1 MAVYVFMLL
10 WVVIWGI
17 MSQITARQVC
27 VGNEIYEKRVNIL
40 MAIMTFSVIVFF
52 SGLRSG
58 IADTWTYIEMFK
70 EYPLW
75 PDAYEF
81 ITDPDAREPG
91 FRMFSIL
98 IKTYISQD
106 YQPWLF
112 IIASISGICI
122 MYPLYKY
129 SCNYGLSVFLFMASC
144 QFTWLL
150 NGMRQFLVAAI
161 LFACTPLILNKK
173 PIPYII
179 IVLILS
185 TFHTSALIMI
195 PAYFIVDSEP
205 WSKKTMLFVGV
216 IVLTMLFTSQFTSL
230 LDTVVENSDYASSME
245 EFKNTDDGTNIIRV
259 LVESVPIII
268 AFIYRD
274 MIKEKITPII
284 KISINMSLIASG
296 LYIISKVARSG
307 IMLGR
312 LPIYFSLYNL
322 ILLPWLIKFIFERN
336 EKNLMYFLMI
346 VGYVVFFYYQMVT
359 TWNGLGYVSNVLNI
373 FLLN

>member
-1 MAVYVFMLL
+1 MAVYIFMLG
-10 WVVIWGI
+10 WVIIWGI

-27 VGNEIYEKRVNIL
+27 VGNEVYENRVNL
-40 MAIMTFSVIVFF
+40 FMAFVTFSVIIFF
-52 SGLRSG
+52 AGLRSG
-58 IADTWTYIEMFK
+58 VTDTWTYIKMFK
-70 EYPLW
+70 DYPLW
-75 PDAYEF
+75 PDAYKF
-81 ITDPDAREPG
+81 ITDPSAREPG
-91 FRMFSIL
+91 FRIFTVL

-129 SCNYGLSVFLFMASC
+129 SCNYGMSVFLFMVSC

-185 TFHTSALIMI
+185 TFHKSALIMI

-205 WSKKTMLFVGV
+205 WSKRSMIFIACIILAMV
-216 IVLTMLFTSQFTSL
+216 FTSQFTGL
-230 LDTVVENSDYASSME
+230 LDTVVENTDYASSMA
-245 EFKNTDDGTNIIRV
+245 EFKDTDDGTKPIRI
-259 LVESVPIII
+259 LVESIPIII
-268 AFIYRD
+268 AFLYKDR
-274 MIKEKITPII
+274 IKEKLTPII

-296 LYIISKVARSG
+296 VYIISKIARSG

-322 ILLPWLIKFIFERN
+322 ILLPWLINNTF
-336 EKNLMYFLMI
+336 EKNERRIINFFMI
-346 VGYVVFFYYQMVT
+346 ICYLGFFYYQMQI
-359 TWNGLGYVSNVLNI
+359 TWNGFGYVSSILKISVR
-373 FLLN
+373 

>member
-1 MAVYVFMLL
+1 MAVYIFMLG
-10 WVVIWGI
+10 WVVVWGI

-27 VGNEIYEKRVNIL
+27 IGNEVYEKRVNL
-40 MAIMTFSVIVFF
+40 FMAIMTFSVIIFF
-52 SGLRSG
+52 AGLRSG
-58 IADTWTYIEMFK
+58 VADTYAYINIFK

-81 ITDPDAREPG
+81 ITDPEAREPG
-91 FRMFSIL
+91 FRIFSIL

-106 YQPWLF
+106 YHTWLF
-112 IIASISGICI
+112 IVASISGVCI

-129 SCNYGLSVFLFMASC
+129 SCNYGMSVFLFMVSC

-161 LFACTPLILNKK
+161 LFACTPLILNKN
-173 PIPYII
+173 PIPYFV
-179 IVLILS
+179 IVLVLS

-195 PAYFIVDSEP
+195 PAYFIVSSEP
-205 WSKKTMLFVGV
+205 WSKRTMVFVIG
-216 IVLTMLFTSQFTSL
+216 IILAMLFTSQFTSL

-245 EFKNTDDGTNIIRV
+245 EFKDADDGTNPVRI

-268 AFIYRD
+268 AFIYRNK
-274 MIKEKITPII
+274 IKDKLTPII

-296 LYIISKVARSG
+296 LYIISKIARSG

-312 LPIYFSLYNL
+312 LPIYFSLYNS
-322 ILLPWLIKFIFERN
+322 ILLPWLISNVFEKN
-336 EKNLMYFLMI
+336 EKRLVYYAMI
-346 VGYVVFFYYQMVT
+346 ICYLGFFYFQMCVA
-359 TWNGLGYVSNVLNI
+359 WNGLEYVSDVLN
-373 FLLN
+373 LWY

>member
-1 MAVYVFMLL
+1 MAVYIFMLG
-10 WVVIWGI
+10 WVVVWGI

-27 VGNEIYEKRVNIL
+27 VGNEVYEKRVNLFI
-40 MAIMTFSVIVFF
+40 AIITFSVIIFF
-52 SGLRSG
+52 AGLRSG
-58 IADTWTYIEMFK
+58 VADTYAYISMFK

-91 FRMFSIL
+91 FRIFSIL

-106 YQPWLF
+106 YHTWLF
-112 IIASISGICI
+112 IVASISGVCI

-129 SCNYGLSVFLFMASC
+129 SCNYGMSVFLFMVSC

-173 PIPYII
+173 PIPYFV
-179 IVLILS
+179 IVLFLS

-195 PAYFIVDSEP
+195 PAYFIVSSEP
-205 WSKKTMLFVGV
+205 WSKRTMVFVIG
-216 IVLTMLFTSQFTSL
+216 IILAMLFTSQFTSL

-245 EFKNTDDGTNIIRV
+245 EFKDVDDGTNPVRI

-268 AFIYRD
+268 AFIYRNK
-274 MIKEKITPII
+274 IKDKLTPII

-296 LYIISKVARSG
+296 LYIISKIARSG

-312 LPIYFSLYNL
+312 LPIYFSLYNS
-322 ILLPWLIKFIFERN
+322 ILLPWLISNVFEKN
-336 EKNLMYFLMI
+336 EKRLVYYTMI
-346 VGYVVFFYYQMVT
+346 ICYLGFFYFQMCVA
-359 TWNGLGYVSNVLNI
+359 WNGLEYVSDILN
-373 FLLN
+373 LWY